1 MRRPL
6 AATMVAAVLLTGAG
20 CADRDDSNP
29 FAVGFASP
37 APSATAAPGVSGTP
51 TPTPT
56 GDPGVCLAA
65 KRAGSTAVQTYVQKL
80 AEMLTV
86 GRTDRAAAD
95 AARRDAEAALAGW
108 RDALRQQSGLATDPR
123 LKTLLADLATEVGS
137 LGTDVEKID
146 EAEFDR
152 LQERL
157 DQLCPR

>member
-6 AATMVAAVLLTGAG
+6 AVTLVTAVLLSGAG

-37 APSATAAPGVSGTP
+37 APSATAAPGVSGPPSP
-51 TPTPT
+51 TPTA
-56 GDPGVCLAA
+56 DAGVCLAA
-65 KRAGSTAVQTYVQKL
+65 KRAGSAAVQTYVQEL

-108 RDALRQQSGLATDPR
+108 RDSLREQSGRATDPQ

-152 LQERL
+152 LQQRL
-157 DQLCPR
+157 DELCPR

>member
-6 AATMVAAVLLTGAG
+6 AATMVTAVLLTGAA
-20 CADRDDSNP
+20 CADNDSNP
-29 FAVGFASP
+29 FSVGFASP

-56 GDPGVCLAA
+56 GDAGVCLAA

-108 RDALRQQSGLATDPR
+108 RDALRQQSGRATDPQ

-152 LQERL
+152 LQQRL
-157 DQLCPR
+157 DELCPR